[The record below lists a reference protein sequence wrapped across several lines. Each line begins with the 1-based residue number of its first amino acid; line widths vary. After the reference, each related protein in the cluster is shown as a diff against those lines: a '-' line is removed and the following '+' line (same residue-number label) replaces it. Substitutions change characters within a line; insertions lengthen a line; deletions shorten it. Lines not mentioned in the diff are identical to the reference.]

1 MDNCAVVFKKLAVS
15 NYEIAE
21 KENSVNPILDSSSLA
36 RVVDPDDGAVHHP
49 DYRRLDRVNSSNY
62 PGLARTLSP
71 HLNTYRQESSKNLHS
86 RRMDPD
92 RCQACVSCSTI
103 PYSESTLGSWK
114 CEDWPTA
121 HNVLHEH
128 ELLRL
133 FPLGRGC
140 FQRA

>member
-1 MDNCAVVFKKLAVS
+1 MRAVLFEKLAIS
-15 NYEIAE
+15 NYKVAE
-21 KENSVNPILDSSSLA
+21 EEDPVNPILDSSGLS
-36 RVVDPDDGAVHHP
+36 RVIDPHDRAVHHP
-49 DYRRLDRVNSSNY
+49 DHRRFDRVNSRNY
-62 PGLARTLSP
+62 PGLARTLCP
-71 HLNTYRQESSKNLHS
+71 HLNSHCQESSENLHS

-92 RCQACVSCSTI
+92 RCQACVSCSAI
-103 PYSESTLGSWK
+103 PYSKSTLGSWK